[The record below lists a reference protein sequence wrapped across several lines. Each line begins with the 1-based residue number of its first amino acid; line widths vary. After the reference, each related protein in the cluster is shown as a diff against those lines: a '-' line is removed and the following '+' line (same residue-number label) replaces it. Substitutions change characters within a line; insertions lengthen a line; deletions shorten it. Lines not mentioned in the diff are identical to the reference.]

1 MPFISFTPHIHTH
14 RANRQIPKNNVTL
27 LTTPAYPYPY
37 MVEANWV
44 VPNDVYLI
52 HVVCIGGGQ
61 GGGIDVR
68 YNVRGTAYGGGGGGF
83 AWRTNLRVTPG
94 QSIPYILGGGGGA
107 KGASNA
113 SDPLGNPG
121 GITQFDY
128 SNPDPSRRIRAYG
141 GGTSI
146 YGAGNINGGAWE
158 GQGGG
163 NGGSGGAPSQG
174 GGGGGGTGGPFGDG
188 GYAAWAYNVAGGN
201 GTGGGA
207 GGGGSR
213 ASMQQNDYQYQGG
226 YGGGTDIWNT
236 GTINGLGAAGYV
248 SGGNVDIGTDG
259 QNVGNGY
266 GRGGYGRVTPYNGNY
281 YYYSS
286 SGSQGCIGI
295 FYNRYYP
302 HFITQYYSTII
313 PNQNLYK

>member
-1 MPFISFTPHIHTH
+1 MLSG
-14 RANRQIPKNNVTL
+14 
-27 LTTPAYPYPY
+27 PAYPYGY
-37 MVEANWV
+37 WVEVNWV

-61 GGGIDVR
+61 GGGISVQ

-94 QSIPYILGGGGGA
+94 QSIPVTVGAGGNA

-113 SDPLGNPG
+113 SDPIGNPG
-121 GITQFDY
+121 GTTQFDY
-128 SNPDPSRRIRAYG
+128 SNPDPARRIRAYG
-141 GGTSI
+141 GGTNWW
-146 YGAGNINGGAWE
+146 GASGAIGGEWE

-163 NGGSGGAPSQG
+163 NGGSGGGPSQG
-174 GGGGGGTGGPFGDG
+174 GGGGGGAGGPFGNG
-188 GYAAWAYNVAGGN
+188 GWAAWTNTVAGGS

-213 ASMQQNDYQYQGG
+213 VAMVQNDYQYQGG

-236 GTINGLGAAGYV
+236 GLINGLGGAGYV
-248 SGGNVDIGTDG
+248 SGGNADIGTDG
-259 QNVGNGY
+259 QNVGGGSIH
-266 GRGGYGRVTPYNGNY
+266 GRGGYGRVTPYQGNY
-281 YYYSS
+281 YYY
-286 SGSQGCIGI
+286 GSPGSNGCIGI

-302 HFITQYYSTII
+302 LFIT
-313 PNQNLYK
+313 